1 VASLD
6 EIEKKVGQLIVAGIP
21 DARFG
26 SDVLHAYARV
36 GIGGVILFKQNYESL
51 ELLVELTNNIQKNLI
66 PSAYKGHPLWIAVDQ
81 EGGRVQRFKDPF
93 TVMPAP
99 ALWSVL
105 NSPKTCF
112 DAGFIL
118 GKELRACGVNVN
130 FAPVIDVLQT
140 EAKAI
145 GDRSFSSD
153 PNVVANL
160 GSAVVRGLQK
170 SGILAVAKHFPGHG
184 SVIPDSH
191 EELPVSPKT
200 LEDLEKVD
208 WVPFRK
214 VIRSRVEG
222 IMMAHILFEKIDPV
236 RPATLSRKFIQDQLR
251 KELRYQRLVFSDD
264 LEMGAIQK
272 RYSLKEA
279 AFLAIEAG
287 CDQIIMGH
295 EWSQVEE
302 VWEHL
307 VKAFYDNVLPRARLD
322 ESIARII
329 DAKGRYLSPYRSTS
343 IEEARALVGHPSHK
357 VIAEAIQRGV
367 VPASL
372 SDDDA

>member
-1 VASLD
+1 
-6 EIEKKVGQLIVAGIP
+6 
-21 DARFG
+21 
-26 SDVLHAYARV
+26 
-36 GIGGVILFKQNYESL
+36 L

-66 PSAYKGHPLWIAVDQ
+66 PFTYKGHPLWIAVDQ

-99 ALWSVL
+99 ARWSAL

-130 FAPVIDVLQT
+130 LAPVIDVLQT

-153 PNVVANL
+153 PNVVANMA
-160 GSAVVRGLQK
+160 SAVVRGLQK
-170 SGILAVAKHFPGHG
+170 SGVLAVAKHFPGHG

-200 LEDLEKVD
+200 LADLEKVD

-222 IMMAHILFEKIDPV
+222 IMTAHILFENIDPT
-236 RPATLSRKFIQDQLR
+236 RPATLSRKFVQDQLR
-251 KELRYQRLVFSDD
+251 KELRHQRLVFSDD

-295 EWSQVEE
+295 EWGQVEE

-322 ESIARII
+322 QSIARIT
-329 DAKGRYLSPYRSTS
+329 DAKGRYLSPYRSAS
-343 IEEARALVGHPSHK
+343 IEEARSLVGHPAHK

-367 VPASL
+367 VPATL
-372 SDDDA
+372 SEDDA

>member
-1 VASLD
+1 MANLD

-21 DARFG
+21 DTRLG

-66 PSAYKGHPLWIAVDQ
+66 PFTYKGHPLWIAVDQ

-99 ALWSVL
+99 ARWSAL

-130 FAPVIDVLQT
+130 LAPVIDVLQT

-153 PNVVANL
+153 PNVVANMA
-160 GSAVVRGLQK
+160 SAVVRGLQK
-170 SGILAVAKHFPGHG
+170 SGVLAVAKHFPGHG

-200 LEDLEKVD
+200 LADLEKVD

-222 IMMAHILFEKIDPV
+222 IMTAHILFENIDPT
-236 RPATLSRKFIQDQLR
+236 RPATLSRKFVQDQLR
-251 KELRYQRLVFSDD
+251 KELRHQRLVFSDD

-295 EWSQVEE
+295 EWGQVEE

-322 ESIARII
+322 QSIARIT
-329 DAKGRYLSPYRSTS
+329 DAKGRYLSPYRSAS
-343 IEEARALVGHPSHK
+343 IEEARSLVGHPAHK

-367 VPASL
+367 VPATL
-372 SDDDA
+372 SEDDA